1 MANVQLNIG
10 DKLSFDA
17 NDSPAGSQN
26 TTYFKCPSAN
36 PDNAIQAYVANVQ
49 TAKFGQGLLEV
60 FAAGSGAGDVV
71 VDGNFKYADSGGRT
85 IQRVIHCMNFVNVAE
100 STSTA
105 DLIYYESPGST
116 PPYYIRMKDLAAPR
130 AQGVVPISLPQ
141 GATITGFDMQ
151 FRKVAQAG
159 GQSRNMQANLTQWP
173 SWGASSGI
181 TTIGSPLEVTNGN
194 GSTEVATKTQTG
206 LSHVVDNDTY
216 SYGVL
221 VNMHN
226 TDSSNTGADGLG
238 LVAFRITYNIST
250 LGG

>member
-85 IQRVIHCMNFVNVAE
+85 IQKVIHCMNFVNVAE

-151 FRKVAQAG
+151 FRKVQHAG
-159 GQSRNMQANLTQWP
+159 ELDA
-173 SWGASSGI
+173 
-181 TTIGSPLEVTNGN
+181 
-194 GSTEVATKTQTG
+194 VAE
-206 LSHVVDNDTY
+206 
-216 SYGVL
+216 
-221 VNMHN
+221 
-226 TDSSNTGADGLG
+226 
-238 LVAFRITYNIST
+238 
-250 LGG
+250 LGGVYRHHEHWKPAGSHERQRFDGACHKNPDRAEPRRRQ